1 MYNEKEKKIRGRYLK
16 RKEDNLKNK
25 YIYAMNMVSE
35 GSIKQNLYDIF
46 KDELEILNNEIL

>member
-1 MYNEKEKKIRGRYLK
+1 MYNEKEKKIRGSYLK

-35 GSIKQNLYDIF
+35 GSIKQDLYEIF
-46 KDELEILNNEIL
+46 KDELDILNNKLL